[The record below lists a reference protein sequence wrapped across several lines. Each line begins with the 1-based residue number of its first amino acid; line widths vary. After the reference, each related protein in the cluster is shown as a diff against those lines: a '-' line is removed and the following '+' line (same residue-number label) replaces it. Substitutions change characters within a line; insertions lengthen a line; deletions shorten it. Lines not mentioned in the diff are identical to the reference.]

1 MNKEQLVKAVSQRLN
16 VQEKVTNLFLTK
28 IIETI
33 AQTLAEG
40 NDVLLVDFGKFTTK
54 IRKQTIR
61 RNPQTGEFFEI
72 PETTIVIFKVSKK
85 LKRTVAKI
93 NHLDL
98 ND

>member
-1 MNKEQLVKAVSQRLN
+1 MNKKQLVKVVSQKLN
-16 VQEKVTNLFLTK
+16 TQEKVTNLFLTE

-54 IRKQTIR
+54 IRKQTTR

-72 PETTIVIFKVSKK
+72 PERTLATFKAGRK
-85 LKRTVAKI
+85 LKARVD
-93 NHLDL
+93 N
-98 ND
+98 